1 MIIILCDTVSIGV
14 VNGVKGGRANLIDKF
29 LPCIC
34 RSMKMYLDY
43 CVEKDSAYILHKTEQ
58 ILILLQHNQSA
69 TTIKRMVSRVA
80 TSAVFMLKC
89 HHLRYEKPNS
99 LPSTSSGP
107 FLRGHMMLLQFTKES
122 RLQLLLIKQPPL
134 ERKCHVMSLPVGSLD
149 QTHVLS

>member
-1 MIIILCDTVSIGV
+1 MIIILYDTVTIGV
-14 VNGVKGGRANLIDKF
+14 VTEVKEGQAYLSDKF

-58 ILILLQHNQSA
+58 ILILLQHNHSA

-80 TSAVFMLKC
+80 TSAAFMLKC
-89 HHLRYEKPNS
+89 HHLRYVKPNS

-122 RLQLLLIKQPPL
+122 RRQLLLIKQPPFK
-134 ERKCHVMSLPVGSLD
+134 RKCHVMSLPIGSLD
-149 QTHVLS
+149 QTHMLS